1 MNMTPRQELV
11 LAALAA
17 GDSNSELSP
26 VQAQKLFFLIDKNVA
41 QALGGEQYNFQ
52 PYDYGPFDSA
62 VYSDLD
68 WLSVPQEGMVEV
80 VRNGRYRTYRLTE
93 RGKQY
98 GQQKLAAINGEAGD
112 YFGRAKDWVKSLS
125 FQSLVKAIY
134 QHYPDMRA
142 NSIFRG

>member
-1 MNMTPRQELV
+1 MTPRQELV

-17 GDSNSELSP
+17 GESNSELSP
-26 VQAQKLFFLIDKNVA
+26 VQAQKLFFLIDQNVA
-41 QALGGEQYNFQ
+41 EAIGGQQFNFQ

-68 WLSVPQEGMVEV
+68 WLALPEEGMIEIT
-80 VRNGRYRTYRLTE
+80 RSGRYRTYRLTE
-93 RGKQY
+93 RGREF
-98 GQQKLAAINGEAGD
+98 GQDKLTQIDAGARD

-125 FQSLVKAIY
+125 FQGLVKAIY
-134 QHYPDMRA
+134 QAYPDMRA

>member
-1 MNMTPRQELV
+1 MTPRQELV

-17 GDSNSELSP
+17 GESNSELSP
-26 VQAQKLFFLIDKNVA
+26 VQAQKLFFLIDQNVA
-41 QALGGEQYNFQ
+41 GAIGGQQYNFQ
-52 PYDYGPFDSA
+52 AYDYGPFDSA

-68 WLSVPQEGMVEV
+68 WLALPQEGMIEI

-93 RGKQY
+93 RGREF
-98 GQQKLAAINGEAGD
+98 GAQKLAQIDAGAGD

-125 FQSLVKAIY
+125 FQGLVKAIY
-134 QHYPDMRA
+134 QAYPAMRA

>member
-1 MNMTPRQELV
+1 MTPRQELV

-17 GDSNSELSP
+17 GESNSELTP
-26 VQAQKLFFLIDKNVA
+26 VQAQKLFFLIDQNVA
-41 QALGGEQYNFQ
+41 GAIGGQQYNFQ

-68 WLSVPQEGMVEV
+68 WLAVPQSGMVEI

-93 RGKQY
+93 QGRQFGL
-98 GQQKLAAINGEAGD
+98 QKLTQLDAQTSD

-125 FQSLVKAIY
+125 FQGLVKSIY
-134 QHYPDMRA
+134 QAYPAMRA